1 MKTFLKV
8 MSLSTLSFLIACG
21 GGASDAG
28 NGNAETPNAPAA
40 PAADGGAPPPA
51 ADAAAANPSRADI
64 DALIIGSGNVDTK
77 LTPGEIKG
85 AASTVTTKADDGTA
99 MTCDETAY
107 SLTKVPSQFVVTNP
121 NADTLWPGSLVQ
133 GKSLGSGL
141 LDPIPA
147 RRSPGTITL
156 TIASGATGPFFKT
169 MDAPSLSSA
178 HQAMNEILAGYNGG
192 TPAEFS
198 YEFSSVYSSE
208 QLKIAADVNAN
219 GADWSAAA
227 SLSFDQSTV
236 KSHMLI
242 QFSQQFFTMA
252 FDPPAGPSGVFAKDI
267 QKEELEP
274 YMGPGNPP
282 VYVGSVT
289 YGRIF
294 YVLFESSASQMDLE
308 AAVKGSYS
316 FGAGGVSGAASASWK
331 SIINSASI
339 KAYGVGGDAQAAIT
353 AATGATQFDKIE
365 AFLTKN
371 ANFDKSN
378 PGVPISYTIRY
389 LANATEVKLGLATEY
404 TAKNCVPTTQY
415 CGNGQKK
422 DACGVCGGDGS
433 SCHKACAMGAAH
445 VQSSNGAFVEFHA
458 DKANDGTV
466 VNYPDGNYYKLDGY
480 CRNIFWRSVNMVC
493 HNGQWG
499 LLGGQTIWTQGA
511 SCPSDSN
518 ASYVDTSDSL
528 NFISTG
534 YAN

>member
-1 MKTFLKV
+1 MKSFLKV
-8 MSLSTLSFLIACG
+8 MSLSTLSFLVACG
-21 GGASDAG
+21 GGASDPGGG
-28 NGNAETPNAPAA
+28 NDVAADAPAAAPAA
-40 PAADGGAPPPA
+40 PAPAPVPGPA
-51 ADAAAANPSRADI
+51 GSTRADL
-64 DALIIGSGNVDTK
+64 DGLIVGSGNIDTK
-77 LTPGEIKG
+77 LVPGEVAG
-85 AASTVTTKADDGTA
+85 AATTVTAKADDGTA

-169 MDAPSLSSA
+169 MEAPSLSSA

-227 SLSFDQSTV
+227 SLSFDHSTV

-252 FDPPAGPSGVFAKDI
+252 FDPPAGPSGVFAKDV

-274 YMGPGNPP
+274 YMGAGNPP

-331 SIINSASI
+331 SVINNASI

-353 AATGATQFDKIE
+353 AAVGATQFDKIE

-371 ANFDKSN
+371 ANFDRSN

-422 DACGVCGGDGS
+422 DACGVCGGNGA
-433 SCHKACAMGAAH
+433 SCHKSCPVADIR
-445 VQSSNGAFVEFHA
+445 VSSSNGAWVDFHA
-458 DKANDGTV
+458 DTAADTTV
-466 VNYPDGNYYKLDGY
+466 VNYLDGNYYKYDGH
-480 CRNIFWRSVNMVC
+480 CRNIYWRSVNLVC
-493 HNGQWG
+493 HNGAWG
-499 LLGGQTIWTQGA
+499 FLGGQSVYTQNWD
-511 SCPSDSN
+511 CPSDSN
-518 ASYVDTSDSL
+518 ASWSSSSDAL

-534 YAN
+534 YSN